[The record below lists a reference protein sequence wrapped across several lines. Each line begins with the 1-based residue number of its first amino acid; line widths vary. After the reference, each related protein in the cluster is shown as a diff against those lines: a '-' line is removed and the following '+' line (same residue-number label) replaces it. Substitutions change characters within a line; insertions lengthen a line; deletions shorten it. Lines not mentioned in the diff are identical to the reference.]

1 MDMIRPISLTDP
13 AAVRELLEVQRAAY
27 RIEAELIGFDAIP
40 GLRDTEETLGA
51 CGETFYGRYESGAL
65 AGAISFKTDADVVDI
80 HRLVVHPA
88 WFRKGIG
95 ESLLR
100 HVLAQYAGR
109 VERFLVAT
117 GAANLP
123 ALRLYR
129 KLGFAESRTFEPVPG
144 LRIAELERRGG
155 EPGAFAR

>member
-1 MDMIRPISLTDP
+1 MIEPISLTDP
-13 AAVRELLEVQRAAY
+13 AAVRELLAVQRAAY
-27 RIEAELIGFDAIP
+27 RIEAELIGFDGIP
-40 GLRDTEETLGA
+40 GLRDTEASLAA

-65 AGAISFKTDADVVDI
+65 AGAISFKTDAGTIDI

-88 WFRKGIG
+88 QFRKGIG

-100 HVLAQYAGR
+100 HALALYAGR
-109 VERFLVAT
+109 AERFLVAT

-129 KLGFAESRTFEPVPG
+129 KLGFAESRVFEPVPG

-155 EPGAFAR
+155 EPDAFDR